1 MCTSILYSP
10 KDNYFGRNL
19 DYEIAYGQKVVITPR
34 NYQLNYRHLPTQD
47 THYAMIG
54 VSVVANDYPLYCD
67 AINEKGLGIAGLN
80 FTGPGKYFSV
90 DESKKNVTSFELI
103 PYLLSNCETIED
115 VKKLLSET
123 NITDESFSKDLP
135 VTTLHWLMGDK
146 SGKSIVIES
155 TETGLHVY
163 DNPVN
168 TLTNNPVFP
177 AQVETLANFA
187 SVSPAQPKNTLVPNA
202 DINLYSRGLGTHHLP
217 GGTDSNS
224 RFIKASFVLD
234 HAPKGNDEVENVTNF
249 FHILHSVEQAKGTD
263 EVADNVFEFTMYSDC
278 MNLDKGIL
286 YFTTYDNNQI
296 NAVDMNN
303 EDLDTSDLITYE
315 LFKDQAIKFEN

>member
-1 MCTSILYSP
+1 
-10 KDNYFGRNL
+10 
-19 DYEIAYGQKVVITPR
+19 
-34 NYQLNYRHLPTQD
+34 
-47 THYAMIG
+47 MIG
-54 VSVVANDYPLYCD
+54 VSVVEDNYPLYCD
-67 AINEKGLGIAGLN
+67 TINEKDLGIAGLD
-80 FTGPGKYFSV
+80 FVGPCKYFSV
-90 DESKKNVTSFELI
+90 DKSKNNMASFELI
-103 PYLLSNCETIED
+103 PYLLGSCETIDD
-115 VKKLLSET
+115 VKKILANM
-123 NITDESFSKDLP
+123 NITNESFSDNLP
-135 VTTLHWLMGDK
+135 AANLHWLMGDR
-146 SGKSIVIES
+146 SGKSIVVES
-155 TETGLHVY
+155 TSTSLHIY
-163 DNPVN
+163 DNSVN
-168 TLTNNPVFP
+168 TLTNDPVFP

-224 RFIKASFVLD
+224 RFIKAAFVLA

>member
-1 MCTSILYSP
+1 
-10 KDNYFGRNL
+10 
-19 DYEIAYGQKVVITPR
+19 
-34 NYQLNYRHLPTQD
+34 
-47 THYAMIG
+47 MIG
-54 VSVVANDYPLYCD
+54 VSVVEDNYPLYCD
-67 AINEKGLGIAGLN
+67 AINEKDLGIAGLD
-80 FTGPGKYFSV
+80 FVGPCKYFSV
-90 DESKKNVTSFELI
+90 DKSKNNMVSFELI
-103 PYLLSNCETIED
+103 PYLLGSCETIDD
-115 VKKLLSET
+115 VKKILANM
-123 NITDESFSKDLP
+123 NITNESFSDNLP
-135 VTTLHWLMGDK
+135 AANLHWLMGDR
-146 SGKSIVIES
+146 SGKSIVVES
-155 TETGLHVY
+155 TSTSLHIY
-163 DNPVN
+163 DNSVN
-168 TLTNNPVFP
+168 TLTNDPVFP

-224 RFIKASFVLD
+224 RFIKASFVLA
-234 HAPKGNDEVENVTNF
+234 HSPKGNDEVENVTNF

-263 EVADNVFEFTMYSDC
+263 EVEDNVFEFTMYSDC

>member
-1 MCTSILYSP
+1 
-10 KDNYFGRNL
+10 
-19 DYEIAYGQKVVITPR
+19 
-34 NYQLNYRHLPTQD
+34 
-47 THYAMIG
+47 MIG
-54 VSVVANDYPLYCD
+54 VSVVEDNYPLYCD
-67 AINEKGLGIAGLN
+67 AINEKDLGIAGLD
-80 FTGPGKYFSV
+80 FVGPCKYFSV
-90 DESKKNVTSFELI
+90 DKSKNNMASFELI
-103 PYLLSNCETIED
+103 PYLLGSCETIDD
-115 VKKLLSET
+115 VKKILANM
-123 NITDESFSKDLP
+123 NITNESFSDNLP
-135 VTTLHWLMGDK
+135 AANLHWLMGDR
-146 SGKSIVIES
+146 SGKSIVVES
-155 TETGLHVY
+155 TSTSLHIY
-163 DNPVN
+163 DNLVN
-168 TLTNNPVFP
+168 TLTNDPVFP

-224 RFIKASFVLD
+224 RFIKASFVLA
-234 HAPKGNDEVENVTNF
+234 HSPKGNDEVENVTNF

-263 EVADNVFEFTMYSDC
+263 EVEDNVFEFTMYSDC

>member
-1 MCTSILYSP
+1 
-10 KDNYFGRNL
+10 
-19 DYEIAYGQKVVITPR
+19 
-34 NYQLNYRHLPTQD
+34 
-47 THYAMIG
+47 MIG
-54 VSVVANDYPLYCD
+54 VSVVEDNYPLYCD
-67 AINEKGLGIAGLN
+67 AINEKDLGIAGLD
-80 FTGPGKYFSV
+80 FVGPCKYFSV
-90 DESKKNVTSFELI
+90 DKSKNNMASFELI
-103 PYLLSNCETIED
+103 PYLLGSCETIDD
-115 VKKLLSET
+115 VKKILANM
-123 NITDESFSKDLP
+123 NITNESFSDNLP
-135 VTTLHWLMGDK
+135 AATLHWLMGDR
-146 SGKSIVIES
+146 SGKSIVVES
-155 TETGLHVY
+155 TSTSLHIY
-163 DNPVN
+163 DNSVN
-168 TLTNNPVFP
+168 TLTNDPVFP

-224 RFIKASFVLD
+224 RFIKASFVLA
-234 HAPKGNDEVENVTNF
+234 HSPKGNDEVENVTNF

-263 EVADNVFEFTMYSDC
+263 EVEDNVFEFTMYSDC

>member
-1 MCTSILYSP
+1 
-10 KDNYFGRNL
+10 
-19 DYEIAYGQKVVITPR
+19 
-34 NYQLNYRHLPTQD
+34 
-47 THYAMIG
+47 MIG
-54 VSVVANDYPLYCD
+54 VSVVEDNYPLYCD
-67 AINEKGLGIAGLN
+67 VINEKDLGIAGLD
-80 FTGPGKYFSV
+80 FVDPCKYFSV
-90 DESKKNVTSFELI
+90 DKSKNNMASFELI
-103 PYLLSNCETIED
+103 PYLLGSCETIDD
-115 VKKLLSET
+115 VKKILANM
-123 NITDESFSKDLP
+123 NITNESFSGNLP
-135 VTTLHWLMGDK
+135 AATLHWLMGDR
-146 SGKSIVIES
+146 SGKSIVVES
-155 TETGLHVY
+155 TSTSLHIY
-163 DNPVN
+163 DNSVN
-168 TLTNNPVFP
+168 TLTNDPVFP

-217 GGTDSNS
+217 GGTDLNS
-224 RFIKASFVLD
+224 RFIKASFVLA
-234 HAPKGNDEVENVTNF
+234 HSPKGNDEVENVTNF

-263 EVADNVFEFTMYSDC
+263 EVEDNVFEFTMHSDC

>member
-1 MCTSILYSP
+1 
-10 KDNYFGRNL
+10 
-19 DYEIAYGQKVVITPR
+19 
-34 NYQLNYRHLPTQD
+34 
-47 THYAMIG
+47 MIG
-54 VSVVANDYPLYCD
+54 VSVVEDNYPLYCD
-67 AINEKGLGIAGLN
+67 TINEKDLGIAGLD
-80 FTGPGKYFSV
+80 FVGPCKYFSV
-90 DESKKNVTSFELI
+90 DKSKNNMASFELI
-103 PYLLSNCETIED
+103 PYLLGSCETIDD
-115 VKKLLSET
+115 VKKILANM
-123 NITDESFSKDLP
+123 NITNESFSDNLP
-135 VTTLHWLMGDK
+135 AANLHWLMGDR
-146 SGKSIVIES
+146 SGKSIVVES
-155 TETGLHVY
+155 TSTGLHIY
-163 DNPVN
+163 DNSVN
-168 TLTNNPVFP
+168 TLTNDPVFP

-224 RFIKASFVLD
+224 RFIKASFVLA
-234 HAPKGNDEVENVTNF
+234 HSPKGNDEVENVTNF

-263 EVADNVFEFTMYSDC
+263 EVEDNVFEFTMYSDC

>member
-1 MCTSILYSP
+1 
-10 KDNYFGRNL
+10 
-19 DYEIAYGQKVVITPR
+19 
-34 NYQLNYRHLPTQD
+34 
-47 THYAMIG
+47 MIG
-54 VSVVANDYPLYCD
+54 VSVVEDNYPLYCD
-67 AINEKGLGIAGLN
+67 AINEKDLGIAGLD
-80 FTGPGKYFSV
+80 FVGPCKYFSV
-90 DESKKNVTSFELI
+90 DKSKNNMASFELI
-103 PYLLSNCETIED
+103 PYLLGSCETIDD
-115 VKKLLSET
+115 VKKILANM
-123 NITDESFSKDLP
+123 NITNESFSDNLP
-135 VTTLHWLMGDK
+135 AATLHWLMGDR
-146 SGKSIVIES
+146 SGKSIVVES
-155 TETGLHVY
+155 TSTSLHIY
-163 DNPVN
+163 DNLVN
-168 TLTNNPVFP
+168 TLTNDPVFP

-224 RFIKASFVLD
+224 RFIKASFVLA
-234 HAPKGNDEVENVTNF
+234 HSPKGNDEVENVTNF

-263 EVADNVFEFTMYSDC
+263 EVEDNVFEFTMYSDC

>member
-1 MCTSILYSP
+1 
-10 KDNYFGRNL
+10 
-19 DYEIAYGQKVVITPR
+19 
-34 NYQLNYRHLPTQD
+34 
-47 THYAMIG
+47 MIG
-54 VSVVANDYPLYCD
+54 VSVVEDNYPLYCD
-67 AINEKGLGIAGLN
+67 AINEKDLGIAGLD
-80 FTGPGKYFSV
+80 FVGPCKYFSV
-90 DESKKNVTSFELI
+90 DKSKNNMASFELI
-103 PYLLSNCETIED
+103 PYLLGSCETIDD
-115 VKKLLSET
+115 VKKILANM
-123 NITDESFSKDLP
+123 NITNESFSDNLP
-135 VTTLHWLMGDK
+135 AANLHWLMGDR
-146 SGKSIVIES
+146 SGKSIVVES
-155 TETGLHVY
+155 TSTSLHIY
-163 DNPVN
+163 DNLVN
-168 TLTNNPVFP
+168 TLTNDPVFP

-224 RFIKASFVLD
+224 RFIKASFVLA
-234 HAPKGNDEVENVTNF
+234 HSPKGNDEVENVTNF

-263 EVADNVFEFTMYSDC
+263 EVEDNVFEFTMYSDC

-286 YFTTYDNNQI
+286 YFTTYYNNQI

>member
-1 MCTSILYSP
+1 
-10 KDNYFGRNL
+10 
-19 DYEIAYGQKVVITPR
+19 
-34 NYQLNYRHLPTQD
+34 
-47 THYAMIG
+47 MIC
-54 VSVVANDYPLYCD
+54 VSVVEDNYPLYCD
-67 AINEKGLGIAGLN
+67 AINEKDLGIAGLD
-80 FTGPGKYFSV
+80 FVGPCKYFSV
-90 DESKKNVTSFELI
+90 DKNKNNMASFELI
-103 PYLLSNCETIED
+103 PYLLGSCETIDD
-115 VKKLLSET
+115 VKKILANM
-123 NITDESFSKDLP
+123 NITNESFSDNLP
-135 VTTLHWLMGDK
+135 AANLHWLMGDR
-146 SGKSIVIES
+146 SGKSIVVES
-155 TETGLHVY
+155 TSTSLHIY
-163 DNPVN
+163 DNSVN
-168 TLTNNPVFP
+168 TLTNDPVFP

-224 RFIKASFVLD
+224 RFIKASFVLA
-234 HAPKGNDEVENVTNF
+234 HSPKGNDEVENVTNF

-263 EVADNVFEFTMYSDC
+263 EVEDNVFEFTMYSDC

>member
-1 MCTSILYSP
+1 
-10 KDNYFGRNL
+10 
-19 DYEIAYGQKVVITPR
+19 
-34 NYQLNYRHLPTQD
+34 
-47 THYAMIG
+47 MIG
-54 VSVVANDYPLYCD
+54 VSVVEDNYPLYCD
-67 AINEKGLGIAGLN
+67 AINEKDLGIAGLD
-80 FTGPGKYFSV
+80 FVGPCKYFSV
-90 DESKKNVTSFELI
+90 DKSKNNMASFELI
-103 PYLLSNCETIED
+103 PYLLGSCETIDD
-115 VKKLLSET
+115 VKKILANM
-123 NITDESFSKDLP
+123 NITNESFSDNLP
-135 VTTLHWLMGDK
+135 AANLHWLMGDR
-146 SGKSIVIES
+146 SGKSIVVES
-155 TETGLHVY
+155 TSTSLHIY
-163 DNPVN
+163 DNSVN
-168 TLTNNPVFP
+168 TLTNDPVFP

-224 RFIKASFVLD
+224 RFIKASFVLA
-234 HAPKGNDEVENVTNF
+234 HSPKGNDEVENVTNF

-263 EVADNVFEFTMYSDC
+263 EVEDNVFEFTMYSDC

>member
-1 MCTSILYSP
+1 
-10 KDNYFGRNL
+10 
-19 DYEIAYGQKVVITPR
+19 
-34 NYQLNYRHLPTQD
+34 
-47 THYAMIG
+47 MIC
-54 VSVVANDYPLYCD
+54 VSVVEDNYPLYCD
-67 AINEKGLGIAGLN
+67 TINEKDLGIAGLD
-80 FTGPGKYFSV
+80 FVGPCKYFSV
-90 DESKKNVTSFELI
+90 DKSKNNMASFELI
-103 PYLLSNCETIED
+103 PYLLGSCETIDD
-115 VKKLLSET
+115 VKKILANM
-123 NITDESFSKDLP
+123 NITNESFSDNLP
-135 VTTLHWLMGDK
+135 AANLHWLMGDR
-146 SGKSIVIES
+146 SGKSIVVES
-155 TETGLHVY
+155 TSTSLHIY
-163 DNPVN
+163 DNSVN
-168 TLTNNPVFP
+168 TLTNDPVFP

-224 RFIKASFVLD
+224 RFIKASFVLA
-234 HAPKGNDEVENVTNF
+234 HSPKVTDEVE
-249 FHILHSVEQAKGTD
+249 
-263 EVADNVFEFTMYSDC
+263 DNVFEFTMYSDC